1 MEYSVLRRSNY
12 SIDLI
17 DNLEWMLTLSIRASM
32 TFSRSSCLVDSHRTI
47 GAAFFLEILFSEGDP
62 VSSCWELLSYF
73 IVSCPL
79 VDEWGDIFNT
89 LTVDG
94 ILRILATPSL
104 DAPREVSLEFK
115 HVKAS

>member
-1 MEYSVLRRSNY
+1 
-12 SIDLI
+12 
-17 DNLEWMLTLSIRASM
+17 M
-32 TFSRSSCLVDSHRTI
+32 TYIGSSFRVDSHRTI
-47 GAAFFLEILFSEGDP
+47 GAAFFLEILFSKGDP

-73 IVSCPL
+73 IVSCPF

-94 ILRILATPSL
+94 ILSILATFSL